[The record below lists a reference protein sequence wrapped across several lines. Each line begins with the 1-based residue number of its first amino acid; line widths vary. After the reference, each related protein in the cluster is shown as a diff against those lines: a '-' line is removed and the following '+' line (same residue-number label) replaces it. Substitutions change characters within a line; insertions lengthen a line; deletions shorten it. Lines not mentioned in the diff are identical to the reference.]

1 MSLHLHFIFIP
12 HILFISYCFSFTVF
26 LLISHNFSLVSYCTN
41 LLQTLH
47 KTVLEGVYLWA
58 GPEWLILHESRA
70 QTVLLSN
77 VILFSVTIFRTKLN
91 TLSQL
96 ALLWGMHS
104 KAFRSFGS
112 APSLSKRPSSVT
124 HHLTSHTKLAT
135 TATYSTCSRLL
146 QVAVIARLVTE
157 LRFFLLRSGPG
168 YYFLITQVKIREI
181 YGKIL
186 IREDGGKEG

>member
-1 MSLHLHFIFIP
+1 M
-12 HILFISYCFSFTVF
+12 
-26 LLISHNFSLVSYCTN
+26 SYCTN

-47 KTVLEGVYLWA
+47 SLRLFWKECICGLGQSGLQS
-58 GPEWLILHESRA
+58 GLHESRA

-77 VILFSVTIFRTKLN
+77 VILFSVTIFRTMLN

-104 KAFRSFGS
+104 KAFISFGS
-112 APSLSKRPSSVT
+112 APSLSKRPSSVS

-146 QVAVIARLVTE
+146 HVAVIARLVTE
-157 LRFFLLRSGPG
+157 LRLGMFFFFYSARTRGII
-168 YYFLITQVKIREI
+168 F
-181 YGKIL
+181 
-186 IREDGGKEG
+186 